1 MNKLFEYRCFEY
13 IKVTKGHS
21 LSVWGME
28 GDTDE
33 ENSQGNK
40 LSLKQMSL
48 RKAIRVHSP
57 FCFQRKKC
65 QIMEHQ
71 PELVGQ
77 LRQTQHIR
85 HGKH

>member
-1 MNKLFEYRCFEY
+1 MNKLFEYRCYEY

-28 GDTDE
+28 RDTAE
-33 ENSQGNK
+33 ENSQGNE
-40 LSLKQMSL
+40 LALKQMSL

-57 FCFQRKKC
+57 LCFWRKKC
-65 QIMEHQ
+65 QIMKSR

-77 LRQTQHIR
+77 LRAY
-85 HGKH
+85 